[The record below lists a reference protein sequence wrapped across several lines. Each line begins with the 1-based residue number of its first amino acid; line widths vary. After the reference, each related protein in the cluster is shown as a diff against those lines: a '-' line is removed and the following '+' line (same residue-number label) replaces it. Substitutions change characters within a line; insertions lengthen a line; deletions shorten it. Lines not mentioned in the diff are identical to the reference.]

1 MQNRDVLCHPISLT
15 LDFREGARAS
25 MLSVIEK
32 VAPGTLHILKQRYNI
47 LNQIQKVG
55 PIGRRA
61 LAIRLGFTE
70 RVLRKEVEVLRNQ
83 GLIKSSTQGMKC
95 TPTGITIF
103 HQLDKLMGQHVQ
115 SQEKETLLAN
125 RLGIH
130 HCSIVSG
137 NTDTDQT
144 SAGDLARTTTEVVDF
159 MLPEGKSTIAV
170 MGGTTMVRVAEAMDQ
185 QIGLNRELLFVPAR
199 GGLGESV
206 DIQANVIAENMAKRT
221 GGKSRTLYAPEHV
234 RSETYSLLLEEPEI
248 KETLEIVENASLVLY
263 SIGNAMEMA
272 ERRGMSSK
280 TLEHLKKTNA
290 VGEAFGEFVNLKG
303 EIVYK
308 LSRIGLQSS
317 KLPSIPHVIAVAG
330 GEKKAKAIEAH
341 MKTVPPHTWLVT
353 DEAAANE
360 ILNGGNP
367 LK

>member
-1 MQNRDVLCHPISLT
+1 MSFIIDVKK
-15 LDFREGARAS
+15 GASAS

-32 VAPGTLHILKQRYNI
+32 VAPGTLHILKRRYYI

-55 PIGRRA
+55 PVGRRT
-61 LAIRLGFTE
+61 LAERLGFTE

-83 GLIKSSTQGMKC
+83 GLIKSSSQGMEC
-95 TPTGITIF
+95 TPTGITVF

-115 SQEKETLLAN
+115 SEEKEARLAN
-125 RLGIH
+125 KLGIH
-130 HCSIVSG
+130 HCTIVIG
-137 NTDTDQT
+137 NADADQS
-144 SAGDLARTTTEVVDF
+144 SASDMARAATEVLDF
-159 MLPEGKSTIAV
+159 LLPEGKSTIAV
-170 MGGTTMVRVAEAMDQ
+170 MGGTTMVKVAEAMDP
-185 QIGLNRELLFVPAR
+185 QIGLNRDLMFVPAR

-206 DIQANVIAENMAKRT
+206 DIQANVIAENMARRT
-221 GGKSRTLYAPEHV
+221 SGKSRALYAPEHV

-248 KETLEIVENASLVLY
+248 KETLELVENASVVLY

-272 ERRGMSSK
+272 ERRGMNTETLKQLEESK
-280 TLEHLKKTNA
+280 A
-290 VGEAFGEFVNLKG
+290 VAEAFGEFINLEG

-317 KLPSIPHVIAVAG
+317 QLPSIPHVVAIAG

-341 MKTVPPHTWLVT
+341 MKTAPPHTWLVT

>member
-1 MQNRDVLCHPISLT
+1 MILGKGVR
-15 LDFREGARAS
+15 AR

-32 VAPGTLHILKQRYNI
+32 IAPGTLHILKQRYYI
-47 LNQIQKVG
+47 LNQIQKLG

-61 LAIRLGFTE
+61 LANRLGFTE
-70 RVLRKEVEVLRNQ
+70 RVLRKEVEVLRSQ
-83 GLIKSSTQGMKC
+83 GLITSSSQGMEC
-95 TPTGITIF
+95 TPTGITVF

-115 SQEKETLLAN
+115 SQEKETKLAN
-125 RLGIH
+125 KLGIH
-130 HCSIVSG
+130 HCTIVVG
-137 NTDTDQT
+137 NADADQS
-144 SAGDLARTTTEVVDF
+144 SASDLARATTEVLDF
-159 MLPEGKSTIAV
+159 LLPEGESTIAV
-170 MGGTTMVRVAEAMDQ
+170 MGGTTMVRVAEVMGQ
-185 QIGLNRELLFVPAR
+185 QIGLNRDLMFVPAR

-221 GGKSRTLYAPEHV
+221 GGKSRALYAPEHV

-248 KETLEIVENASLVLY
+248 KETLELVENASVVLY
-263 SIGNAMEMA
+263 SIGNALDMA
-272 ERRGMSSK
+272 ERRGMNDE
-280 TLEHLKKTNA
+280 TLKELEKSEA
-290 VGEAFGEFVNLKG
+290 VAEAFGEFINQEG

-317 KLPSIPHVIAVAG
+317 KLPSIPHVVAVAG
-330 GEKKAKAIEAH
+330 GENKARAIAAH
-341 MKTVPPHTWLVT
+341 MKTAPPHTWLVT